1 MKRTKNEER
10 QIQSLLEKI
19 RKKQKQKQ
27 SRKSVQNISW
37 KEYRNELKKNAEI
50 MRIDDVK
57 DSMVRNQTKSLSGY
71 VEDRNILKHE
81 CEKYRLQNR
90 FKK

>member
-1 MKRTKNEER
+1 MSKNG
-10 QIQSLLEKI
+10 
-19 RKKQKQKQ
+19 
-27 SRKSVQNISW
+27 
-37 KEYRNELKKNAEI
+37 EI

-71 VEDRNILKHE
+71 VEDRNILKYE

-90 FKK
+90 FKKINAGRKDFKNS